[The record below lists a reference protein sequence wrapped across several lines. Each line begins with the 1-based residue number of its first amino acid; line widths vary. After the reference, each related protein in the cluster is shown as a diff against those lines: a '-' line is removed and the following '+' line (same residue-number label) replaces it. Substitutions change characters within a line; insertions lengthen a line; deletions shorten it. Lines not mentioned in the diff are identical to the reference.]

1 MLNFCWSVYLLQ
13 WLLKHRLL
21 LNTGGLWSTVG
32 LTWLLV
38 QNIYVLF
45 IELSSTKYL
54 YVIYRIVEYVQ
65 IVSHVPLVVDL
76 VLVGIIITQ
85 YVTVVTNRE
94 TRDCSVQCV
103 ERLTD
108 SLLAMPCCSVVHVKS
123 KFFYKKMYSQN
134 CFILPFK
141 GTLK

>member
-1 MLNFCWSVYLLQ
+1 M
-13 WLLKHRLL
+13 
-21 LNTGGLWSTVG
+21 
-32 LTWLLV
+32 
-38 QNIYVLF
+38 LF

-54 YVIYRIVEYVQ
+54 CVIYRIVEYVQ

-123 KFFYKKMYSQN
+123 KFFLQENVQSKLFYSTFQGN
-134 CFILPFK
+134 IEIRSHKTGGC
-141 GTLK
+141 